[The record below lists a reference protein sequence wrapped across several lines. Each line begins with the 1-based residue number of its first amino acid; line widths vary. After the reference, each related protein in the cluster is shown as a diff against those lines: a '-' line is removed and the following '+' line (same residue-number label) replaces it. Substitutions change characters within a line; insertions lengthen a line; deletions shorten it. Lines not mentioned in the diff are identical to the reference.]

1 MLVLPKLRFL
11 ELVRQCKILFLLCVR
26 FVYICMEMCEWPG
39 NMVEWI
45 GVHGPRSSFSAT
57 FDELRDENWKN
68 MFERWIVFKP

>member
-1 MLVLPKLRFL
+1 
-11 ELVRQCKILFLLCVR
+11 
-26 FVYICMEMCEWPG
+26 MEMCEWPG
-39 NMVEWI
+39 NMVEWT